1 MVNQLFYG
9 DNLEVLRKHIKDE
22 SVDLCYIDP
31 PFNSKRNYNQIYNN
45 IGKEDQ
51 AQTQAFIDTWTWDN
65 FANQGLAE
73 ILENYQGKF
82 TSQSIDLVSGLKK
95 VLGTGS
101 LLAYLVSM
109 TLRVAEIHR
118 VLKPTGSFYFHCD
131 STVSHYLKLVL
142 DAIFCPLGG
151 DFINEVVWKRT
162 SAHSDTKQGRKAYGN
177 ITDVILYYT
186 KSKDYKFN
194 TVYLSYNQEY
204 IEKFYKYVDADGRRY
219 QLGDLTAPGGA
230 AKGNPYYEL
239 MGVKRYWRYSQ
250 ENMKR
255 LIDEGRVVQNK
266 PGTVPRYKRYLDEMP
281 GTPLQNLWD
290 DIKPIQS
297 QSAERLGY
305 PTQKPLVLL
314 ERIIQVSSNK
324 GDVVLDAY
332 CGCGTTVTVAQR
344 LNREWIGI
352 DITYQSISLILKR
365 LEDSFGKGV
374 LDQIK
379 LNGIPKDMESA
390 IALANKKDD
399 RTRKEFEK
407 WAVLT
412 YSNNRAIINQ
422 KKGADKGIDGIA
434 YFQGENDDP
443 EKIILQ
449 VKSGKVKSGEI
460 RDLQGTVTLEQAA
473 LGIFITLEEPT
484 KDMIKTAKAAGIYQ
498 NKFMSQSCDRIQI
511 VTIREILESNK
522 RLDIRLSLEVL
533 KSAEKQ
539 MEVQGTQM
547 ELDFENIINQT

>member
-9 DNLEVLRKHIKDE
+9 DNLDVLRRHIKDE

-51 AQTQAFIDTWTWDN
+51 AQAQAFIDTWTWDDY
-65 FANQGLAE
+65 ANQGLAE

-82 TSQSIDLVSGLKK
+82 TLQSIDLIAGLTK
-95 VLGTGS
+95 VLSKGS
-101 LLAYLVSM
+101 LLAYLVHM

-118 VLKPTGSFYFHCD
+118 VLRLTGSFYLHCY

-142 DAIFCPLGG
+142 DAIFCPQGG
-151 DFINEVVWKRT
+151 DFINEIVWKRT
-162 SAHSDTKQGRKAYGN
+162 NAHSDTKQGRKAYGN
-177 ITDVILYYT
+177 ITDVILYYS

-194 TVYLSYNQEY
+194 TQFLAYTQDYVTS
-204 IEKFYKYVDADGRRY
+204 FYKHTDADGRRY
-219 QLGDLTAPGGA
+219 QLDNLTGPGGE
-230 AKGNPYYEL
+230 AKGNPYYEV

-250 ENMKR
+250 EKMNQ
-255 LIDEGRVVQNK
+255 LIAEGRVIQTK
-266 PGTVPRYKRYLDEMP
+266 PGTVPRYKRYLDEMS
-281 GTPLQNLWD
+281 GTPLQNIWD

-305 PTQKPLVLL
+305 PTQKPLAIL
-314 ERIIQVSSNK
+314 ERIIQVSSDE

-332 CGCGTTVTVAQR
+332 CGCGTTVCASQR
-344 LNREWIGI
+344 LNRQWIGI

-374 LDQIK
+374 LEQLK
-379 LNGIPKDMESA
+379 LNGIPKDMEA
-390 IALANKKDD
+390 AVALANKKDD

-412 YSNNRAIINQ
+412 YTNNRATINA
-422 KKGADKGIDGIA
+422 KKGADKRIDGIA
-434 YFQGENDDP
+434 YFQGDKDEP
-443 EKIILQ
+443 EKIIVQ
-449 VKSGKVKSGEI
+449 VKSGKMQSGDI
-460 RDLQGTVTLEQAA
+460 RDLQGTITLEQAA
-473 LGIFITLEEPT
+473 LGIFISLKEPT
-484 KDMIKTAKAAGIYQ
+484 KDMIRTAKSAGIYQ
-498 NKFMSQSCDRIQI
+498 SRYMNQSSDKIQI
-511 VTIREILESNK
+511 VTIKEMLEQKK
-522 RLDIRLSLEVL
+522 RLDVRLSFEVV

-539 MEVQGTQM
+539 MEVKSKQL
-547 ELDFENIINQT
+547 ELDI

>member
-45 IGKEDQ
+45 IGKEDRAQ
-51 AQTQAFIDTWTWDN
+51 AQAFIDTWTWDD

-82 TSQSIDLVSGLKK
+82 TSQSIDLIAGLNK
-95 VLGTGS
+95 VLGKGS

-151 DFINEVVWKRT
+151 DFINEIVWKRT
-162 SAHSDTKQGRKAYGN
+162 NAHSDTKQGRKAYGN

-250 ENMKR
+250 ENMKQ
-255 LIDEGRVVQNK
+255 LIDEGRVVQKK

-297 QSAERLGY
+297 LSAERLGY
-305 PTQKPLVLL
+305 PTQKPLALL
-314 ERIIQVSSNK
+314 ERIIQVSSDK

-332 CGCGTTVTVAQR
+332 CGCGTTVTVAQS

-434 YFQGENDDP
+434 YFQGEKDEP

-449 VKSGKVKSGEI
+449 VKSGKVKSGDI

-539 MEVQGTQM
+539 MEVQGIQM
-547 ELDFENIINQT
+547 ELDL